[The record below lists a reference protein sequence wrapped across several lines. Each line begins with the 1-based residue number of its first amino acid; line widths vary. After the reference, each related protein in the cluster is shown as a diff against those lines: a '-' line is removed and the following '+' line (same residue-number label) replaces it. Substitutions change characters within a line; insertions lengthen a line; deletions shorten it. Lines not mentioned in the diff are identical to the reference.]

1 MDKEEWSRILK
12 EAEEFGGEVQVIF
25 HTKKGPSSLEKEWII
40 ETEECGRRALRNMW
54 FPYAPY
60 GIIEVECDNFTLFGT
75 WVLAGEDRL
84 IVVKRMS
91 DEIKGILRGMG
102 SNNIESG
109 VLRLFSYEM
118 IPEG

>member
-1 MDKEEWSRILK
+1 MDADMWNRIFD
-12 EAEEFGGEVQVIF
+12 EANSLGGDVQVIF
-25 HTKKGPSSLEKEWII
+25 HTTKGPSSLEKEWKSM
-40 ETEECGRRALRNMW
+40 TEGCGRKTIRNMW

-60 GIIEVECDNFTLFGT
+60 GVIEVECESFTLFGT
-75 WVLAGEDRL
+75 WILADR
-84 IVVKRMS
+84 
-91 DEIKGILRGMG
+91 DEIISIKKMDEEVRAILRGMG

>member
-1 MDKEEWSRILK
+1 MGNFPWEEILK
-12 EAEEFGGEVQVIF
+12 KAEEIRGDVQIIF
-25 HTKKGPSSLEKEWII
+25 HTDKGPSALEKEWK
-40 ETEECGRRALRNMW
+40 EHMKECSLSTIKNIW

-60 GIIEVECDNFTLFGT
+60 GLIEVECRDFNLFGT
-75 WVLAGEDRL
+75 WILSDNEKL
-84 IVVKRMS
+84 ISIKRMDGS
-91 DEIKGILRGMG
+91 AKAMLRSLG

>member
-1 MDKEEWSRILK
+1 MDGMMWEQILK
-12 EAEEFGGEVQVIF
+12 KAEEMGGDVQIIF
-25 HTKKGPSSLEKEWII
+25 HTDKGPSALEKEWK
-40 ETEECGRRALRNMW
+40 EHMKRCALRAMRNIW

-60 GIIEVECDNFTLFGT
+60 GVIEAECRDFNLFGT
-75 WVLAGEDRL
+75 WILSDKEKL
-84 IVVKRMS
+84 ISIRRMDGS
-91 DEIKGILRGMG
+91 AKAMLRSMG

>member
-1 MDKEEWSRILK
+1 MDVEMWNRII
-12 EAEEFGGEVQVIF
+12 ESAGAMGGDVQVIF
-25 HTKKGPSSLEKEWII
+25 HTSKGPSSLEKEW
-40 ETEECGRRALRNMW
+40 ESMTEGCGRKALRNMW

-60 GIIEVECDNFTLFGT
+60 GVIEVECDGFTLFGT
-75 WVLAGEDRL
+75 WILSDRDEL
-84 IVVKRMS
+84 ISIKKV
-91 DEIKGILRGMG
+91 DEEIRSILRGMG